1 MILNLMEKL
10 EGYPG
15 PRYKNQGLGFGEE
28 FRDTFLLP
36 AFDGVV
42 SNDEELTVNM
52 DGSP

>member
-15 PRYKNQGLGFGEE
+15 PRYKNQGLGSGEE

-36 AFDGVV
+36 AFDGAV